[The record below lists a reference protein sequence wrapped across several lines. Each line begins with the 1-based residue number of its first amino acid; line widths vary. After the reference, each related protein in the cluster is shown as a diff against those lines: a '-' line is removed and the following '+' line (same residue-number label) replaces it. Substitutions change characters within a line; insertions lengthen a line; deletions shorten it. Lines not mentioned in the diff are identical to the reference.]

1 MRVIVFAS
9 QKGGSGKTTL
19 VGHLAVQAERDSAG
33 PVALIDTDPQG
44 SLSAWWNVREAEGP
58 LFIQTAF
65 AKIITEIPH
74 LAQLGVKLVMIDT
87 PPALTI
93 AIRDVIAYADLVVIP
108 TRPSPHDLRS
118 VGATLDLVED
128 AGKPLAFIVNGA
140 NARARITGE
149 AAIALSQHGVV
160 APVIVHHRTNFATSM
175 IDGRTVMELDPN
187 SRSAAEMADLWAYL
201 EQRLEKAPA
210 NGLVRRFTQMLAS

>member
-1 MRVIVFAS
+1 
-9 QKGGSGKTTL
+9 
-19 VGHLAVQAERDSAG
+19 VQAEKDSAG
-33 PVALIDTDPQG
+33 PVALVDTDPQG

-58 LFIQTAF
+58 LFVQTAF

-74 LAQLGVKLVMIDT
+74 LAELGVKLVMIDT

-108 TRPSPHDLRS
+108 TRPSPHDLRA
-118 VGATLDLVED
+118 VAATLDLVED

-175 IDGRTVMELDPN
+175 IDGRTVMEVDPN
-187 SRSAAEMADLWAYL
+187 SRSATEMADLWAYL

-210 NGLVRRFTQMLAS
+210 NGLVRRFTQLLAS

>member
-1 MRVIVFAS
+1 MVECARS
-9 QKGGSGKTTL
+9 C
-19 VGHLAVQAERDSAG
+19 LAVQAEKDSAG
-33 PVALIDTDPQG
+33 PVALVDTDPQG

-65 AKIITEIPH
+65 AKIITEIPQ
-74 LAQLGVKLVMIDT
+74 LAELGVKLVMIDT

-187 SRSAAEMADLWAYL
+187 SRSAAEMANLWAYL

-210 NGLVRRFTQMLAS
+210 NGLVRRFTQLLAS